1 MSTRSV
7 VGSVV
12 ASLSILVIGWQA
24 GIPATA
30 PTSLSAP
37 AGTSAGATGGAT
49 GTATPSSAASPAPV
63 AGATLIPAP
72 APSAGKTTTIDGTCM
87 GSEVNTQYGSV
98 QVQVTIAA
106 GTITTV
112 TPLKLTD
119 AGRRSVS
126 ISNQASP
133 ILRFEV
139 LSAQTANVDTVGGAT
154 YTSDAYL
161 TSLQSA
167 LDQSRL

>member
-30 PTSLSAP
+30 PTSLGASAHP
-37 AGTSAGATGGAT
+37 SAGGTGAAIEA
-49 GTATPSSAASPAPV
+49 ATPSSAATPAPV
-63 AGATLIPAP
+63 AGATSTPT
-72 APSAGKTTTIDGTCM
+72 PSAGKTPTVDGTYT
-87 GSEVNTQYGSV
+87 GSEVNTRYGSV

-106 GTITTV
+106 GTITKV

-133 ILRFEV
+133 ILRSEV